1 MAENIDPVD
10 SLVELIKAQL
20 LDVNT
25 CLPGVIVDYAGG
37 RASVRPVGNKRYADG
52 DILAYPVIRNVRV
65 EWPSFNGGQCGVK
78 GPVVAGDPCLLVFA
92 QQAVDGTDDRRMF
105 DLTDAYALMVNNGA
119 AGAGDSGN
127 NSDMTMWHGPAY
139 IRLTAGGQ
147 MIVNAPGGVKFET
160 PSVDNTGTLTNEK
173 QITGQQ
179 GLAITGVHPDTGNA
193 SSVSG
198 DFVVTGG
205 DVVADTIGLKTHKH
219 TGVQTGGGTSGTPVP

>member
-10 SLVELIKAQL
+10 ALVELIKAQL

-25 CLPGVIVDYAGG
+25 CLPGVIVDYANGS
-37 RASVRPVGNKRYADG
+37 ASVRPVGSKRYADG
-52 DILAYPVIRNVRV
+52 DSLAYPVIRNVRV

-127 NSDMTMWHGPAY
+127 N
-139 IRLTAGGQ
+139 
-147 MIVNAPGGVKFET
+147 
-160 PSVDNTGTLTNEK
+160 
-173 QITGQQ
+173 
-179 GLAITGVHPDTGNA
+179 
-193 SSVSG
+193 
-198 DFVVTGG
+198 
-205 DVVADTIGLKTHKH
+205 
-219 TGVQTGGGTSGTPVP
+219 